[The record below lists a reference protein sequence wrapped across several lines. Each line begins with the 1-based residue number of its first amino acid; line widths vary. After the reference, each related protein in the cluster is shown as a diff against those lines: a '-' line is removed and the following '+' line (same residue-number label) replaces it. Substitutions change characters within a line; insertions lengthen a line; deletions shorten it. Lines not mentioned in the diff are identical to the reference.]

1 MSAVRTG
8 RCLALMSAGVLLCAL
23 AAAGP
28 TAAAE
33 PVGPRAAAGQVTDPV
48 PRPLPLPAPPRT
60 PGSLPAPGSM
70 PAPGSLPAP
79 VFAPGAVYKQALDTL
94 GPRRLTP
101 GQRRLTAR
109 KEAAASSWFRRAETR
124 TKRAGYVVSGGLHQS
139 QRTSYWCGPAALVIT
154 QSAHDE
160 VGGRSQQSAAD
171 LLETDSS
178 GTAWYGVG
186 IDVPDPT
193 GYPVVDALNYR
204 LPGANYVPRSLPYS
218 PTSDDVA
225 DFREHIM
232 HDTDYDY
239 AIAGNAWEVPGGP
252 HLVGHPNIEI
262 FHWVAIDGYNSD
274 TDAGQVRYLDP
285 VGGVSTSV
293 ISWAGGVPKSARI
306 SSHTITTIMGGRGY
320 VW

>member
-8 RCLALMSAGVLLCAL
+8 RCLALMTAACLLSALTT
-23 AAAGP
+23 AGP

-33 PVGPRAAAGQVTDPV
+33 PADARATARHDTDPF
-48 PRPLPLPAPPRT
+48 PGPLP
-60 PGSLPAPGSM
+60 GSESRR
-70 PAPGSLPAP
+70 
-79 VFAPGAVYKQALDTL
+79 APGAFYKQALDTL
-94 GPRRLTP
+94 GPQRLTAE
-101 GQRRLTAR
+101 QRRLTAR
-109 KEAAASSWFRRAETR
+109 KEAEASSWFRRPAAR
-124 TKRAGYVVSGGLHQS
+124 AKRAGYVVSGGLHQS
-139 QRTSYWCGPAALVIT
+139 QQTSYWCGPAALVIT

-160 VGGRSQQSAAD
+160 VGGRSQQSAAN

-186 IDVPDPT
+186 IDVPEPT
-193 GYPVVDALNYR
+193 GYPMVDALNHR

-218 PTSDDVA
+218 PTSADVA
-225 DFREHIM
+225 DFREHIV
-232 HDTDYDY
+232 HNTDYDY

-252 HLVGHPNIEI
+252 HLAGHPNIEI

-274 TDAGQVRYLDP
+274 TDAQQVRYLDP

-306 SSHTITTIMGGRGY
+306 SADTLTTIMGGRGY